1 MAMQSK
7 PQRGKGIKNS
17 PKAGQGESKNML
29 EPSHYK
35 LEQKA
40 KNMEHGM
47 RQKGY
52 YTTPIKTK
60 HGMTWTT

>member
-1 MAMQSK
+1 MAIQSK

-17 PKAGQGESKNML
+17 SKAGQGESKNMS

-40 KNMEHGM
+40 ENMKHA
-47 RQKGY
+47 RLQRVLH
-52 YTTPIKTK
+52 YTY
-60 HGMTWTT
+60 